1 MSTTNFRRLALT
13 LVVPVVVLGVLAAPF
28 LSTTAAVSENLRAKK
43 ARSQVSQI
51 TGIPANRLTVAKEAP
66 LATTGIMRYKVIDP
80 QGQIYGVS
88 LDASGNPVSE
98 AALRQAALVID
109 NKGFV
114 GGKVEAELANLLTQ
128 RSNNPI
134 HVVVQLKGQT
144 VTPIRSSGQT
154 RAQVNSNLNT
164 IRTQN
169 TAIEQPIV
177 NQLKTHNQQ
186 VLYQSP
192 YASIVVAAVTPE
204 MINAMAARAD
214 VKRIYRE
221 RVAAPRLDV
230 SRFVVQANIVNSRGF
245 IGGEQR
251 VGVVEAL
258 RIGDQPNLPAAQR
271 ILCRPEATTEIS
283 YHKTRVASVIQSTD
297 ATFQGIAPGITII
310 DGIAAEFTDSEIMAA
325 TDCVISNGASAINM
339 SFGNETNGSFD
350 ALARYVDEVV
360 YNTGRTISV
369 AVSNICDNKIGSPEI
384 AFNVL
389 AVGAFSDN
397 NTTDFSD
404 DIAPCTGDVYF
415 SAFLNP
421 DSPHND
427 RQEPDIVAPG
437 YEIQIPTEFGGV
449 ENNYGTSFS
458 APYVTGGVGL
468 LRQRKSGLF
477 SESAEVRAIMMASAR
492 HNIEGSS
499 RLSDRDGAGAIML
512 AAADTVAASGL
523 SQFFS
528 NNGDVSN
535 FPINS
540 TFTASAGQKVRV
552 AIAWS
557 HKMPAGNTMTEPTTD
572 LDLTVKQPNGS
583 VIACSVS
590 LDNNYEIVEFTA
602 PVDGTY
608 TAVISNSRPSPGTE
622 YIGFAVSE
630 TDS

>member
-1 MSTTNFRRLALT
+1 MSTTNFKRLALA
-13 LVVPVVVLGVLAAPF
+13 LVVPIAVLGVLAAPF
-28 LSTTAAVSENLRAKK
+28 LATTAAVSELRAKK
-43 ARSQVSQI
+43 ARSQVSQS
-51 TGIPANRLTVAKEAP
+51 TGIPVNRLTVAKEAP
-66 LATTGIMRYKVIDP
+66 LADTGIVMYKVIDA
-80 QGQIYGVS
+80 QGKIYNVY
-88 LDASGNPVSE
+88 LDASGNSVSE
-98 AALRQAALVID
+98 AALRQAVQVID
-109 NKGFV
+109 NKGFM
-114 GGKVEAELANLLTQ
+114 GGKVEPELANLINQ

-134 HVVVQLKGQT
+134 PVVFQLQGPT
-144 VTPIRSSGQT
+144 VPPIRTSGQT
-154 RAQVNSNLNT
+154 RAQADTNLNT
-164 IRTQN
+164 IRSRN
-169 TAIEQPIV
+169 AAIEQPVV
-177 NQLKTHNQQ
+177 NYLKTHNQQ

-204 MINAMAARAD
+204 MINEIAARPD

-230 SRFVVQANIVNSRGF
+230 SRVVVQANTLNSRGF

-251 VGVVEAL
+251 VGVVEAR
-258 RIGDQPNLPAAQR
+258 RIGNDSNLPAAQR

-283 YHKTRVASVIQSTD
+283 EHKTRVTSVIQSTD
-297 ATFQGIAPGITII
+297 ATYRGIAPAITII

-325 TDCVISNGASAINM
+325 TDCVISNGANAINM

-360 YNTGRTISV
+360 YNTGRTINV
-369 AVSNICDNKIGSPEI
+369 AVSNICGNKIGSPEI

-397 NTTDFSD
+397 NTTGFSD
-404 DIAPCTGDVYF
+404 DIAACTGDVNF

-427 RQEPDIVAPG
+427 REEPDIVAPG
-437 YEIQIPTEFGGV
+437 NEIQVSTEIGGL
-449 ENNYGTSFS
+449 ENVNGTSLA
-458 APYVTGGVGL
+458 APHVTGGVGL
-468 LRQRKSGLF
+468 LRQRKSALF
-477 SESAEVRAIMMASAR
+477 SQAEEVRAIMMASAR

-535 FPINS
+535 FPIRS
-540 TFTASAGQKVRV
+540 TFTASAGQQVRV

-572 LDLTVKQPNGS
+572 LDLTVKHPNGS
-583 VIACSVS
+583 VIASSTS
-590 LDNNYEIVEFTA
+590 LDNSYEIVEFTA

-608 TAVISNSRPSPGTE
+608 IAEISNSRPSSGTE
-622 YIGFAVSE
+622 YIGFAVSQ